1 MLKYCTYFRAS
12 GGQTGLE
19 EEEVQRKT
27 KEDGGMEGLDRETEE
42 TEVKQQEQTRVQVL
56 ARSVGTETN
65 TAGLVQHLQH
75 GGFVLVSVGEVWFRS
90 ESVRGQVTVG
100 EPKVRSAD

>member
-1 MLKYCTYFRAS
+1 MGT
-12 GGQTGLE
+12 
-19 EEEVQRKT
+19 
-27 KEDGGMEGLDRETEE
+27 GLDRETEATPE
-42 TEVKQQEQTRVQVL
+42 RGKEGKKVKQQEQIRVLVL
-56 ARSVGTETN
+56 ARSVETETN